1 MKNAFTL
8 LEVLIT
14 LAIMGIIFFTVFGVY
29 NHTLTLTESFNSY
42 VEINQ
47 MAQAII
53 DITTKDI
60 QSAYYQKSDNSTEA
74 NQFSFTTSS
83 EDMEESSEDVNLLL
97 SLATTSDLSFNN
109 IFPASSIN
117 LVKYL
122 LKKHNELYSLIRKQK
137 QIQQTKW
144 QSLELADNIKNF
156 TLRFINHAGQ
166 EFEEW
171 NSEDKDTYG
180 SELPALVKVKL
191 ELKLG
196 HLRKEFEYFIPV
208 EGWSVQND

>member
-29 NHTLTLTESFNSY
+29 SHTLTLTDSFNSY

-53 DITTKDI
+53 EITTKDI

-156 TLRFINHAGQ
+156 TLTRAGS
-166 EFEEW
+166 
-171 NSEDKDTYG
+171 SE
-180 SELPALVKVKL
+180 P
-191 ELKLG
+191 
-196 HLRKEFEYFIPV
+196 
-208 EGWSVQND
+208 